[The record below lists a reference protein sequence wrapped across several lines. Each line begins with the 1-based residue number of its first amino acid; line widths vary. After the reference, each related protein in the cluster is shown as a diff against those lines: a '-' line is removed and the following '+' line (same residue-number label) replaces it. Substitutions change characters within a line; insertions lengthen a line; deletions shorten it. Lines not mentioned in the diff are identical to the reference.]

1 MNTETQMTG
10 KKQMI
15 NDEMN
20 YFFGFSRGSYGEVLG
35 DLSRTCV
42 NSCLTSS
49 IPLAEFWQP
58 ANLEAIRK
66 LFAPF
71 LPDFNPETALKFFE
85 FPTEALFDGERVGR
99 PSMTDIMILDSDFQM
114 AIEGK
119 QTEYVRFT
127 DKTIREWLDEMPGG
141 TDIMLR
147 RRVLKA
153 WLRYIHH
160 AGCIGLADYADF
172 LKCSMDVSY
181 QFLHR
186 TASACNKA
194 GAGTGSTPILVR
206 HAERPPLPANDLTF
220 GRDQPMTER
229 GAQDATRFGR
239 ELRLFACMEQMT
251 IAAGGNRR
259 CMETAFHILEGV
271 GLDMEDDRCAVLA
284 DPYLGSR
291 AFYFGDVAA
300 RMELANAGNY
310 LESLNAYF
318 TCGRQKGFNDLH
330 PSTSHLAGHLLNH
343 YDAPLFIGVTH
354 DLNCASP

>member
-1 MNTETQMTG
+1 MTG

-15 NDEMN
+15 NDELN

-66 LFAPF
+66 MFAPI

-160 AGCIGLADYADF
+160 AGCTGLADYADF

-194 GAGTGSTPILVR
+194 GAGTGSTPILVYQLFFDAKDSEHIAKLQAFKADLR
-206 HAERPPLPANDLTF
+206 RWAATLKLQGMKFLIVSVPVVNMAEVKR
-220 GRDQPMTER
+220 
-229 GAQDATRFGR
+229 RFGGWHSEIFDAMR
-239 ELRLFACMEQMT
+239 NQSVYEFDFDG
-251 IAAGGNRR
+251 IAIETVVDNKDTGN
-259 CMETAFHILEGV
+259 
-271 GLDMEDDRCAVLA
+271 D
-284 DPYLGSR
+284 
-291 AFYFGDVAA
+291 
-300 RMELANAGNY
+300 
-310 LESLNAYF
+310 
-318 TCGRQKGFNDLH
+318 
-330 PSTSHLAGHLLNH
+330 
-343 YDAPLFIGVTH
+343 
-354 DLNCASP
+354 

>member
-1 MNTETQMTG
+1 MTG

-15 NDEMN
+15 NDELN

-160 AGCIGLADYADF
+160 AGCTGLADYADF

-194 GAGTGSTPILVR
+194 GAGTGSTPILVYQLFFDAKDSEHIAKLQAFKADLR
-206 HAERPPLPANDLTF
+206 RWAATLKLQNMMFLIVSVPVVNMAEVKRRF
-220 GRDQPMTER
+220 SGWHSEIF
-229 GAQDATRFGR
+229 DAMRNQSVYEFDFDGI
-239 ELRLFACMEQMT
+239 T
-251 IAAGGNRR
+251 IETVVDNKDTGN
-259 CMETAFHILEGV
+259 A
-271 GLDMEDDRCAVLA
+271 
-284 DPYLGSR
+284 
-291 AFYFGDVAA
+291 
-300 RMELANAGNY
+300 
-310 LESLNAYF
+310 
-318 TCGRQKGFNDLH
+318 
-330 PSTSHLAGHLLNH
+330 
-343 YDAPLFIGVTH
+343 
-354 DLNCASP
+354 

>member
-1 MNTETQMTG
+1 
-10 KKQMI
+10 MI

-66 LFAPF
+66 MFAPI

-160 AGCIGLADYADF
+160 AGCTGLADYADF
-172 LKCSMDVSY
+172 LRCSMDVSY

-194 GAGTGSTPILVR
+194 GAGTGSTPILVYQLFFDAKDSEHIAKLQAFKADLR
-206 HAERPPLPANDLTF
+206 RWAATLKLQGMKFLIVSVPVVNMAEVKRRF
-220 GRDQPMTER
+220 CGWHSEIF
-229 GAQDATRFGR
+229 DAMRNQSVYEFDFDG
-239 ELRLFACMEQMT
+239 
-251 IAAGGNRR
+251 IAI
-259 CMETAFHILEGV
+259 ETV
-271 GLDMEDDRCAVLA
+271 VD
-284 DPYLGSR
+284 
-291 AFYFGDVAA
+291 
-300 RMELANAGNY
+300 N
-310 LESLNAYF
+310 
-318 TCGRQKGFNDLH
+318 KG
-330 PSTSHLAGHLLNH
+330 AGH
-343 YDAPLFIGVTH
+343 V
-354 DLNCASP
+354 

>member
-1 MNTETQMTG
+1 MTG

-66 LFAPF
+66 MFAPI

-160 AGCIGLADYADF
+160 AGCTGLADYADF
-172 LKCSMDVSY
+172 LRCSMDVSY

-194 GAGTGSTPILVR
+194 GAGTGSTPILVYQLFFDAKDSEHIAKLQAFKADLR
-206 HAERPPLPANDLTF
+206 RWAATLKLQNMKFLIVSVPVVNMAEVKRRF
-220 GRDQPMTER
+220 CGWHSEIF
-229 GAQDATRFGR
+229 DAMRNQSVYEFDFDG
-239 ELRLFACMEQMT
+239 
-251 IAAGGNRR
+251 IAI
-259 CMETAFHILEGV
+259 ETV
-271 GLDMEDDRCAVLA
+271 VD
-284 DPYLGSR
+284 
-291 AFYFGDVAA
+291 
-300 RMELANAGNY
+300 N
-310 LESLNAYF
+310 
-318 TCGRQKGFNDLH
+318 KG
-330 PSTSHLAGHLLNH
+330 AGH
-343 YDAPLFIGVTH
+343 V
-354 DLNCASP
+354 

>member
-1 MNTETQMTG
+1 
-10 KKQMI
+10 MI
-15 NDEMN
+15 NDELN

-66 LFAPF
+66 LFAPI

-99 PSMTDIMILDSDFQM
+99 PSMTDIMILDSDLQM

-119 QTEYVRFT
+119 QTEYVRYT

-160 AGCIGLADYADF
+160 AGCTGLADYADF

-194 GAGTGSTPILVR
+194 GAGTDSTPVLVYQLFFDAKDGE
-206 HAERPPLPANDLTF
+206 HIAKLQAFKADLRRWAAMLKLQNMKF
-220 GRDQPMTER
+220 LIVSVPVVNMTAVKRRFSGWHNEIF
-229 GAQDATRFGR
+229 DAMRNQSIYEFD
-239 ELRLFACMEQMT
+239 FDS
-251 IAAGGNRR
+251 IAI
-259 CMETAFHILEGV
+259 ETV
-271 GLDMEDDRCAVLA
+271 VDDK
-284 DPYLGSR
+284 D
-291 AFYFGDVAA
+291 
-300 RMELANAGNY
+300 AGN
-310 LESLNAYF
+310 A
-318 TCGRQKGFNDLH
+318 
-330 PSTSHLAGHLLNH
+330 
-343 YDAPLFIGVTH
+343 
-354 DLNCASP
+354 